1 MNKKESAPWPY
12 NNDGQAF
19 IGEGRGA
26 PEAKI
31 KPKRKESTK
40 KEPEKKIPN
49 VSL

>member
-31 KPKRKESTK
+31 KPKSE
-40 KEPEKKIPN
+40 EKM
-49 VSL
+49 VSEKPKR